1 MHEKSRKILNSENIW
16 PQDFRIREC
25 EILVTKLSNQQIK
38 YEETSKIY
46 EVVGSRCRTPLHF
59 EDDSTR
65 YLQSHSF
72 KISWELDK
80 IPAVALSYN
89 LRRTR
94 QDTCSRNL
102 LQFDEDST
110 RYLQSKT
117 VTIWWGLERLPAFA
131 LCYSLIR
138 TRQDTCSRNYD
149 WNLILLCLHSKRQW
163 QIYQ

>member
-1 MHEKSRKILNSENIW
+1 MHGKIRKILNSENIW

-80 IPAVALSYN
+80 IPAVALCYN
-89 LRRTR
+89 LRMTRQDTCSCTLLQFEEDLTRYLQLHSVTIWGGLDKIPAAAICCNLMRTR
-94 QDTCSRNL
+94 QDTCSRKL
-102 LQFDEDST
+102 LQFDED
-110 RYLQSKT
+110 
-117 VTIWWGLERLPAFA
+117 
-131 LCYSLIR
+131 
-138 TRQDTCSRNYD
+138 
-149 WNLILLCLHSKRQW
+149 
-163 QIYQ
+163 